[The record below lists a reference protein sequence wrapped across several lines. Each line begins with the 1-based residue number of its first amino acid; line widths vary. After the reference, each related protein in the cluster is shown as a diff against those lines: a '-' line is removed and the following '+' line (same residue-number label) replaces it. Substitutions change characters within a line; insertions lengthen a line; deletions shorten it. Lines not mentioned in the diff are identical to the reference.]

1 VKVLLLRHAS
11 AGGRLP
17 SPAED
22 RARSL
27 DRSGRAVAKRLPAVL
42 AAYEIDRIVT
52 SPHARC
58 LETVAPLAQSLGL
71 ELECREALAPDA
83 SRRDT
88 MRLLAE
94 LPETAL
100 VCTHREVVERLF
112 ESEVTCEKGAA
123 WLLERRGRRL
133 VPVSYLE
140 PPARVIR
147 QPRRRAAVRG

>member
-1 VKVLLLRHAS
+1 VLLLRHAS
-11 AGGRLP
+11 AGERLP

-22 RARSL
+22 RARRL
-27 DRSGRAVAKRLPAVL
+27 DRSGRAMAKRLPAAL
-42 AAYEIDRIVT
+42 AGHEIDRIVT
-52 SPHARC
+52 SPHTRC
-58 LETVAPLAQSLGL
+58 LETVAPLAQTLGL

-94 LPETAL
+94 LPESAL

-112 ESEVTCEKGAA
+112 ELELTCEKGGA

-140 PPARVIR
+140 PPAPTTR
-147 QPRRRAAVRG
+147 QPRRPAAVRG